1 MILEN
6 WDYVDHFSFNGQ
18 LQILLRTALRNR
30 VTLVKIRVILIIWVL
45 IVECLSIQQAIVRYR
60 TLWLEFLSQY
70 SCNRGVFPVT
80 EENLQFFRRIFSL
93 YLRLSLPI
101 MHIIENW
108 GDRMSNIFV
117 DIDYKVNTSCIL
129 KKIKVIIQLHLTRVI
144 HFDSPYSSENIFLNP
159 LNYSNL
165 L

>member
-70 SCNRGVFPVT
+70 SCNRRVFPVWGKST
-80 EENLQFFRRIFSL
+80 IFTRNIFL